1 MILIDRDDVVR
12 IGLADHPAFQV
23 EWEVGSPEA
32 IEADY
37 ADVLAEG
44 PFLLTVN
51 DECAWAG
58 QHADNL
64 YRVAQKRV
72 DPINLRHWKDLA
84 DLYAAEIGISR
95 QGLVLRFASIRRK
108 LRRRP
113 TGLGWVRWST
123 VYHWPDGSDLMWAAL
138 LNTHHPEI
146 EAREH
151 LGQRE
156 VRYAG

>member
-1 MILIDRDDVVR
+1 MILLDRDDVVR
-12 IGLADHPAFQV
+12 IGLADHAAFQV

-58 QHADNL
+58 QHADDL

-72 DPINLRHWKDLA
+72 DPINLQQWKDLA
-84 DLYAAEIGISR
+84 DLYASEIGISR

-113 TGLGWVRWST
+113 AGLGWARWET
-123 VYHWPDGSDLMWAAL
+123 VYHWPDGSDLMWSAL
-138 LNTHHPEI
+138 LDKYHPEI
-146 EAREH
+146 EARQHVGE
-151 LGQRE
+151 RE